1 MHDIK
6 RILVI
11 SRMTRDC
18 KKAIHYGVALAN
30 MTGAELNVLHLVQH
44 PIDFDLA
51 GWFPLKAME
60 REYQIF
66 IQEAKEELDEMIRRE
81 KTGGLDIKEEVAE
94 GDPGE
99 NVLKMVNEKKI
110 ALLVMLAHEQGRVE
124 HFLFGHSIHEIIRK
138 MPCSVVLV
146 KSGNEPAE

>member
-30 MTGAELNVLHLVQH
+30 MTGAELHVLHLVQH

-60 REYQIF
+60 REYEMF

-81 KTGGLDIKEEVAE
+81 KSGGIDIREEVAE

-99 NVLKMVNEKKI
+99 NILKIVNEKEI
-110 ALLVMLAHEQGRVE
+110 DLLVMLAHEQGRLE
-124 HFLFGHSIHEIIRK
+124 HFLFGHSIHVIIRT

-146 KSGNEPAE
+146 KSGNEPAK